1 MVDSWLLCLVVAG
14 DGDGGGGADAG
25 DASCCWREWGG
36 GAVSRA
42 MCQQSVRA
50 TVTEIPMHV
59 VQ

>member
-1 MVDSWLLCLVVAG
+1 MVAG